1 MRRLFQF
8 LTNARSGVSVPPPP
22 RPAGAAASAWK
33 EIAFALSFFAVLIG
47 IWEYGSRALWWN
59 PVLIPSPL
67 DIGKYVVE
75 KTGDGELL
83 AACRVTMKRLLI
95 GYVIG
100 IALGIPLG
108 LLTARFKCASNTL
121 GVVAL
126 GLQTLPSV
134 CWVPLALLWFG
145 QTETAMLFIVV
156 MGTLWAVLLATDHG
170 IRQIPPIYRRAAST
184 MGSGG
189 FHLLWRVLLPASL
202 PHLVSGTKQGWAFAW
217 RSLMAAEIYVTVLT
231 GFGLG
236 HLLHYG
242 RELHAMDQV
251 AAVMLVILVIG
262 FTADKA
268 LFTPWERFLRR
279 RWGLTV

>member
-8 LTNARSGVSVPPPP
+8 LTSARSGVFTPAGP
-22 RPAGAAASAWK
+22 RPAGPASSPLK
-33 EIAFALSFFAVLIG
+33 EIAQAIAFFALLVG
-47 IWEYGSRALWWN
+47 IWEYGSRAQWWN
-59 PVLIPSPL
+59 SMLIPSPKEIWTYL
-67 DIGKYVVE
+67 VT
-75 KTGDGELL
+75 KTADGELL
-83 AACRVTMKRLLI
+83 SAGWVTLKRLLI
-95 GYVIG
+95 GYFIG
-100 IALGIPLG
+100 IILGIPLG
-108 LLTARFKCASNTL
+108 LLTARYKFASNTL
-121 GVVAL
+121 GVMAL

-145 QTETAMLFIVV
+145 QTETSMLFIVV

-184 MGSGG
+184 MGSSG
-189 FHLLWRVLLPASL
+189 FHLLWHVLLPASL

-217 RSLMAAEIYVTVLT
+217 RSLMAAEIYVQVLS

-242 RELHAMDQV
+242 RELHAMDQIG
-251 AAVMLVILVIG
+251 AVMLVILVIG